1 MFFSEVDEVDAN
13 ESTASGE
20 MDIKELTSW
29 VLKYFLT
36 FSEYKVDFQL
46 TAKANLNVLYRM

>member
-1 MFFSEVDEVDAN
+1 MCFSEVDEVDAN

-29 VLKYFLT
+29 VLSIFFT
-36 FSEYKVDFQL
+36 FAEYKVDFQL
-46 TAKANLNVLYRM
+46 TVKANLNFLYRM